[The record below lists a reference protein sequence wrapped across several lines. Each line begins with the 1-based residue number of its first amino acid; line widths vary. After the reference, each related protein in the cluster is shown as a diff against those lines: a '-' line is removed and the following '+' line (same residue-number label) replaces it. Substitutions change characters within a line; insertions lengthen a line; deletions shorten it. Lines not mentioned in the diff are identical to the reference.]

1 MPRYYADLDN
11 NKLLTGPLSTQI
23 AARPTFYSGNV
34 VPVSV
39 DLIQRDTLQNLQNYS
54 PATGTTISFLLGS
67 ATTVISVPAL
77 TKASEA
83 GITGTAT
90 CSLYSTATATGTV
103 AKYSVVTAAVTAS
116 LYGNIT
122 AQAIAV
128 MTRGT
133 ACTLSLTVVTAKTPE
148 FRIGFVSK
156 ATAATAS
163 ISTTSV
169 SNYANPFKSN
179 TVYGPGDTFIEITQ
193 SGFGLYGN
201 PQVYFAKPTVGNEYI
216 GGGQYNNAAR
226 VYTSEN
232 ITDKCTFEDGKIIDI
247 DPSFIQPEYFRAA
260 TAGSR
265 GGASWNLDFSS
276 SVSLCFVQNE
286 EIFPTTTV
294 SASIVVIP
302 DPDYVYSISS
312 VSVVSGGSGFPSGIN
327 IPFSIPSD
335 EDGDG
340 RPCTGFM
347 RAINGSVVSVV
358 SISSRGSRFT
368 SSVTNGK
375 NYGIFPAYKIQDITV
390 TCAGAGYY
398 GSTPAIAIDSTYLS
412 SGELASSAQATAITT
427 VAGGISVILNSS
439 GYGYT
444 TTPGVSIQAPRLSDG
459 IRSVTLTNTPT
470 GYADGIY
477 GCTVSGPA
485 SGTTAAVNMLVTN
498 GTVSFSILNQGTGY
512 VTAPVIVCPA
522 PNLADSVKS
531 IAITTGGIGY
541 TSAPTVT
548 IYGVGSGA
556 SATAAISNGK
566 VISISVVSSGS
577 GYTGSVTISIAAPE
591 NAGKVDSITIVTGGT
606 NYISAPTISL
616 SGGGGSGAAASAT
629 IVNGSVAA
637 ISLDD
642 SGSGYVTAPMVTI
655 ANSPSRVIY
664 SGVLTVT
671 TAFYTAASSATNL
684 IQLNST
690 TTLGVSTL
698 IQVSAQLASS
708 L

>member
-23 AARPTFYSGNV
+23 ASRPTFYSGNT

-39 DLIQRDTLQNLQNYS
+39 DLIQRDTLQNLQNYI
-54 PATGTTISFLLGS
+54 PATGTTISLLLGS
-67 ATTVISVPAL
+67 ATTVISVPSL
-77 TKASEA
+77 TQTSEA
-83 GITGTAT
+83 GITATAT

-103 AKYSVVTAAVTAS
+103 AKYSVVTATVTAS

-179 TVYGPGDTFIEITQ
+179 TVYGVGDTFIEITQ

-201 PQVYFAKPTVGNEYI
+201 PQVYFAKPNA
-216 GGGQYNNAAR
+216 QSNNGAR
-226 VYTSEN
+226 VYTPEN

-260 TAGSR
+260 TAGSS

-276 SVSLCFVQNE
+276 SVSLCFVQNQ

-327 IPFSIPSD
+327 IPFSIQSD

-375 NYGIFPAYKIQDITV
+375 NYGILPAYKIQNITV

-398 GSTPAIAIDSTYLS
+398 GAAPAVTIDSTYLTADA
-412 SGELASSAQATAITT
+412 GASSAQATAITT
-427 VAGGISVILNSS
+427 IAGGISVILNSS
-439 GYGYT
+439 GYGYAA
-444 TTPGVSIQAPRLSDG
+444 TPGVLIQAPRLSDG
-459 IRSVTLTNTPT
+459 LRSLTLANTPT

-485 SGTTAAVNMLVTN
+485 SGTTAAVNMLVNN
-498 GTVSFSILNQGTGY
+498 GGISFSIVNEGTGY
-512 VTAPVIVCPA
+512 VTAPAIVCPA

-531 IAITTGGIGY
+531 ITITTGGIGY
-541 TSAPTVT
+541 TSAPSVT
-548 IYGVGSGA
+548 IYGAGSGA

-566 VISISVVSSGS
+566 VISISVVSPGS

-591 NAGKVDSITIVTGGT
+591 NAGKVASITIATGGT

-629 IVNGSVAA
+629 IVNGTVAG

-671 TAFYTAASSATNL
+671 TAFYTAASAATNL
-684 IQLNST
+684 IQINST

>member
-23 AARPTFYSGNV
+23 ASRPTFYSGNT

-39 DLIQRDTLQNLQNYS
+39 DLIQRDTLQNLQNYI
-54 PATGTTISFLLGS
+54 PATGTTISLLLGS

-77 TKASEA
+77 TQASEA
-83 GITGTAT
+83 GITATAT

-103 AKYSVVTAAVTAS
+103 AKYSVVTATVTAS
-116 LYGNIT
+116 LYGNT
-122 AQAIAV
+122 AAQAIAV

-133 ACTLSLTVVTAKTPE
+133 ACTLSLAVVTAKTPE
-148 FRIGFVSK
+148 FRIGFVSR

-169 SNYANPFKSN
+169 SNYANPFRSSSIF
-179 TVYGPGDTFIEITQ
+179 GPGDTFIDIIQ
-193 SGFGLYGN
+193 GGFGLYGN
-201 PQVYFAKPTVGNEYI
+201 PQVYFAKPSAVTFNTFLYE
-216 GGGQYNNAAR
+216 N
-226 VYTSEN
+226 EN
-232 ITDKCTFEDGKIIDI
+232 ITNKCTFENGKITAI
-247 DPSFIQPEYFRAA
+247 DPSFIDPSIFYL
-260 TAGSR
+260 GSTV
-265 GGASWNLDFSS
+265 SINFSS
-276 SVSLCFVQNE
+276 SVSVAAVANSTL
-286 EIFPTTTV
+286 ISTSL
-294 SASIVVIP
+294 SASIVVVP

-312 VSVVSGGSGFPSGIN
+312 ASVVCGGSGFPSGVN

-340 RPCTGFM
+340 RPCTGLM

-368 SSVTNGK
+368 SSITNGK
-375 NYGIFPAYKIQDITV
+375 NYGILPAYKIQDITV

-398 GSTPAIAIDSTYLS
+398 DSAPTVAIDSTYLIA
-412 SGELASSAQATAITT
+412 GELASSAQATAITT

-444 TTPGVSIQAPRLSDG
+444 ATPGVSIQAPRLSDG
-459 IRSVTLTNTPT
+459 LRSVTLANTPT

-485 SGTTAAVNMLVTN
+485 SGTTAAVNMVVTN
-498 GTVSFSILNQGTGY
+498 GAVSFSILNQGTGY
-512 VTAPVIVCPA
+512 VTAPSIVCPA

-531 IAITTGGIGY
+531 ITITTGGIGY

-548 IYGVGSGA
+548 IYGAGSGA

-566 VISISVVSSGS
+566 VISISVVSPGS

-591 NAGKVDSITIVTGGT
+591 NAGKVASITIATGGT

-629 IVNGSVAA
+629 IVNGAVAA

-671 TAFYTAASSATNL
+671 TAFYTAASAATNL
-684 IQLNST
+684 IQFNST

-698 IQVSAQLASS
+698 IQTSAQLASS

>member
-23 AARPTFYSGNV
+23 ASKPTFYSGNTM
-34 VPVSV
+34 PVSV
-39 DLIQRDTLQNLQNYS
+39 DLIQRDTLQNLQNYI
-54 PATGTTISFLLGS
+54 PATGTTISLLLGS
-67 ATTVISVPAL
+67 ATTVISVPSL
-77 TKASEA
+77 TQTSEA
-83 GITGTAT
+83 GITATAT

-103 AKYSVVTAAVTAS
+103 AKYSVVTATVTAS

-122 AQAIAV
+122 GQANAV

-133 ACTLSLTVVTAKTPE
+133 ACTLSLTVVTVKTPE
-148 FRIGFVSK
+148 FSIGFVSR

-163 ISTTSV
+163 ITTTSV
-169 SNYANPFKSN
+169 SNYAVPYKNSS
-179 TVYGPGDTFIEITQ
+179 TYGVGDTFIEITQ
-193 SGFGLYGN
+193 SGSGLYGN
-201 PQVYFAKPTVGNEYI
+201 PQVYFAKPGGTGGNI
-216 GGGQYNNAAR
+216 A
-226 VYTSEN
+226 YTPQN
-232 ITDKCTFEDGKIIDI
+232 ITDKCTFQNGKIIAI
-247 DPSFIQPEYFRAA
+247 DPSFIDPSYFL
-260 TAGSR
+260 
-265 GGASWNLDFSS
+265 GGAGTWNLDFSS
-276 SVSLCFVQNE
+276 PVTLSLLSNGNAVP
-286 EIFPTTTV
+286 ISTV

-312 VSVVSGGSGFPSGIN
+312 ASVVCGGSGFPSGIN

-340 RPCTGFM
+340 RPCTGLM

-368 SSVTNGK
+368 SSITNGK
-375 NYGIFPAYKIQDITV
+375 NYGILPAYKIQNITV

-398 GSTPAIAIDSTYLS
+398 GAAPEVTIDSTYLTADAV
-412 SGELASSAQATAITT
+412 ASSAEATAITT
-427 VAGGISVILNSS
+427 IAGGISVILNSS
-439 GYGYT
+439 GYGYAA
-444 TTPGVSIQAPRLSDG
+444 TPGVLIEAPRLSDG
-459 IRSVTLTNTPT
+459 LRSVTLANTPT

-485 SGTTAAVNMLVTN
+485 SGTTAAVNMLVNN
-498 GTVSFSILNQGTGY
+498 GVISFSILNEGTGY
-512 VTAPVIVCPA
+512 VTAPAIVCPA

-531 IAITTGGIGY
+531 ITITTGGIGY
-541 TSAPTVT
+541 TSAPSVT
-548 IYGVGSGA
+548 IYGAGSGA

-566 VISISVVSSGS
+566 VISISVVSPGS

-591 NAGKVDSITIVTGGT
+591 NAGKVASITIATGGT

-629 IVNGSVAA
+629 IVNGAVAG

-671 TAFYTAASSATNL
+671 TAFYTAASAATNL
-684 IQLNST
+684 IQINST